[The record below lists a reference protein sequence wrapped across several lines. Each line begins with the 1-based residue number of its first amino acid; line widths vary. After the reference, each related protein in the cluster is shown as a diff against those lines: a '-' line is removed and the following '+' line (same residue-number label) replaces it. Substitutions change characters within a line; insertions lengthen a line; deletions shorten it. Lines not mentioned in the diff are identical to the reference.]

1 MHILNFRFVACVY
14 PLGTED
20 VITCPYNMALATQ
33 YLNESATC
41 VFPIENRAL
50 LDIVNSQLKETS
62 SVETLRY
69 VSGCQPYQDMNS
81 IIANMLLHL
90 TR

>member
-1 MHILNFRFVACVY
+1 MLNFRFVSCVY

-20 VITCPYNMALATQ
+20 VITCPYNMALSTQ
-33 YLNESATC
+33 YLNQTATC

-50 LDIVNSQLKETS
+50 QGIVNMQLNERNSAETIK
-62 SVETLRY
+62 Y
-69 VSGCQPYQDMNS
+69 VTGCQPYQDMNS